1 MALVGGVVVAVLV
14 GIGGVV
20 YLLCAGGPKKRR
32 FKGDAVFLLGLCDS
46 GKTSMLFLLRDGL
59 QDGALHPTHTSQAPN
74 EDTFVPAGLE
84 DRKPLR
90 VIDFPGH
97 GRLRPQLI
105 EMLEDCAAVVFLI
118 DACTFATQARQV
130 AELLLDLMTSTALL
144 KHCDKMLVVC
154 GKIDALPDELA
165 GISPKMMV
173 KKRLETEIEGVRH
186 SRGQGLDDIAQSMR
200 VELEVEGAT
209 FRWSDAPL
217 EVEFCDAS
225 AKEGSVQPIHT
236 FLQKL

>member
-1 MALVGGVVVAVLV
+1 
-14 GIGGVV
+14 
-20 YLLCAGGPKKRR
+20 
-32 FKGDAVFLLGLCDS
+32 
-46 GKTSMLFLLRDGL
+46 
-59 QDGALHPTHTSQAPN
+59 
-74 EDTFVPAGLE
+74 
-84 DRKPLR
+84 
-90 VIDFPGH
+90 
-97 GRLRPQLI
+97 
-105 EMLEDCAAVVFLI
+105 
-118 DACTFATQARQV
+118 
-130 AELLLDLMTSTALL
+130 
-144 KHCDKMLVVC
+144 MLVVC
-154 GKIDALPDELA
+154 GKIDALPDELAGISIDALPDELA

-186 SRGQGLDDIAQSMR
+186 SRGQGLDDIAQSMRGLDDIAQSMR